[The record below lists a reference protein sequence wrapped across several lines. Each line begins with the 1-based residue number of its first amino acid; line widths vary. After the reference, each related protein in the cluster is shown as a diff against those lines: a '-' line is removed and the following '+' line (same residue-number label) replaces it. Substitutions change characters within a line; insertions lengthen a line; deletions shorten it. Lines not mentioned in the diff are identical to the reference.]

1 MHPIG
6 NPLKGVAL
14 VIAATFLFAAADTI
28 GKHLAML
35 YAVTM
40 VLAVRYLVN
49 LALVTLVMGPRHG
62 AALWQT
68 RRTGL
73 VIVRSLCL
81 ALASISMLMALR
93 VMPVAETVAIIYITP
108 VLVMLVSG
116 TILGERVSPLGW
128 LGAALGFAGVL
139 LIARPG
145 SGLDP
150 WGVALSLMNATLA
163 TGYHILTRVLTR
175 TETTMAMMFHTAL
188 VGAVVF
194 VGLALVLR
202 TETLP
207 TATDAGLM
215 FLLGALATAG
225 HLLFTSAY
233 REAPASILAPVNY
246 MHIAFATAL
255 GWLVFRQV
263 PDLFGFLGMAAIAAA
278 GLLAAVR
285 AVRRPSVAKVGDQPA
300 AET

>member
-1 MHPIG
+1 
-6 NPLKGVAL
+6 
-14 VIAATFLFAAADTI
+14 
-28 GKHLAML
+28 
-35 YAVTM
+35 
-40 VLAVRYLVN
+40 
-49 LALVTLVMGPRHG
+49 MGPRHG
-62 AALWQT
+62 AALWRT

-73 VIVRSLCL
+73 VVIRGLCL

-116 TILGERVSPLGW
+116 RVLGEKISLAGW

-150 WGVALSLMNATLA
+150 WGVVLSLMNATLA
-163 TGYHILTRVLTR
+163 TGYHILTRILTR
-175 TETTMAMMFHTAL
+175 TETTMAMMFHTAH

-194 VGLALVLR
+194 VGLTLALR
-202 TETLP
+202 SETMP
-207 TATDAGLM
+207 TAVDTGLM
-215 FLLGALATAG
+215 LALGALATAG

-263 PDLFGFLGMAAIAAA
+263 PDLLGFLGMAAIAAA
-278 GLLAAVR
+278 GVLAAVR
-285 AVRRPSVAKVGDQPA
+285 AVRRPLAGKTEAPPA
-300 AET
+300 AGS